1 MFRLR
6 VLGQG
11 KRRVGAREAM
21 SVDIPNY
28 RVVEKLGEGAQTRIY
43 RARCMRTAQDYAI
56 KIVKV
61 RKPEDISFVDLL
73 RTEHTIGAAIDDT
86 IIRKVYELRI
96 MRQRLRIR
104 GGILFMEYIDG
115 ITMAD
120 REFRCSLV
128 ELLSFLGEVATG
140 LHSMHQAGF
149 VHADLKPNNIMV
161 TPDNNIK
168 LIDLGQ
174 SSRIREAKARVQ
186 GTIDYMA
193 PEQAKKGI
201 LLDERTDVFGLGA
214 VLHKL
219 ATGKSVSTE
228 MNTKVTMFS
237 QGLAGK
243 RIDRTEGASK
253 PIPVC
258 VARLIE
264 DCIKDNPDERIS
276 DMPRLNERLQ
286 MARTILVKQGAGGAS
301 TPSAERHVD
310 HEEATHEDLA
320 ETILE
325 DLGLDG
331 DRDDSVDLEEEL
343 L

>member
-1 MFRLR
+1 
-6 VLGQG
+6 
-11 KRRVGAREAM
+11 M

-28 RVVEKLGEGAQTRIY
+28 RVVEKLGEGAQTSIY
-43 RARCMRTAQDYAI
+43 RARCMRTGRDYAI

-73 RTEHTIGAAIDDT
+73 RTEHTIGTAIDDT

-128 ELLSFLGEVATG
+128 ELLAYLAEVVTG
-140 LHSMHQAGF
+140 LHSMHQTGF

-161 TPDNNIK
+161 MPDNKIK

-174 SSRIREAKARVQ
+174 SSRIREAKTRVQ

-201 LLDERTDVFGLGA
+201 QLDERTDIFGLGA

-243 RIDRTEGASK
+243 RIDRSDAATK

-264 DCIKDNPDERIS
+264 DCIKENPDDRIP
-276 DMPRLNERLQ
+276 DMPRLTERLH
-286 MARTILVKQGAGGAS
+286 MARTILVKQGGSGAS
-301 TPSAERHVD
+301 TPSVKRHVD
-310 HEEATHEDLA
+310 HEVAAHEDLT

-331 DRDDSVDLEEEL
+331 DQDDSVDLEEDVL
-343 L
+343 D